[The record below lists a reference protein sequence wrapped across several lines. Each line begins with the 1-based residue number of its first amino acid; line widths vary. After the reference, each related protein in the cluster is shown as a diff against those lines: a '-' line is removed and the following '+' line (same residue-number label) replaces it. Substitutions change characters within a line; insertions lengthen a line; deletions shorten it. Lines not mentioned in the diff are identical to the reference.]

1 MNPPSTMNAMFL
13 TRQAGPDALVWGEI
27 AQPQPQAG
35 EVLVR
40 VHAAALTPTEF
51 EWFPTFHTPTGE
63 LRPFPIVP
71 GHELSGVVAAVGEGV
86 TAFRPGSEVYGLNDW
101 FANGAL
107 ADFTVAPVSALAP
120 KPTTLTH
127 VQAAVVPISALT
139 AWQALFHRGGL
150 RRGQR
155 VLIHGATGG
164 VGVFAVQLARWAG
177 AEIVASASAGNL
189 DFAREL
195 GAAQVIDYRQARFE
209 AIVRGIDLVVDTV
222 GGETLERSR
231 DLLRGDGR
239 IVTVASSSRT
249 SPDPHVR
256 AKFML
261 VEASGIQLAAIGR
274 LIDEGE
280 LYVPVAAEFPLR
292 DAREAFAFAARGGKR
307 GKVALAVAE
316 VAAPSV

>member
-1 MNPPSTMNAMFL
+1 MQAMFL
-13 TRQAGPDALVWGEI
+13 TRQAGPDALVWGDI

-40 VHAAALTPTEF
+40 VHAAALTPPEF
-51 EWFPTFHTPTGE
+51 DWFPTFHRRTGE
-63 LRPFPIVP
+63 PRPFPIVP

-107 ADFTVAPVSALAP
+107 ADFTVAPVSALAT
-120 KPTTLTH
+120 KPVSLTH
-127 VQAAVVPISALT
+127 AQAAVVPISALT
-139 AWQALFHRGGL
+139 ALQALFVRGGL

-155 VLIHGATGG
+155 VLVHGATGG
-164 VGVFAVQLARWAG
+164 VGAFAVQLARWAG
-177 AEIVASASAGNL
+177 AEVVATASTGNL

-195 GAAQVIDYRQARFE
+195 GAAEVIDYRRARFE
-209 AIVRGIDLVVDTV
+209 KIVRGVDLVLDTV

-231 DLLRGDGR
+231 GVLRASGR
-239 IVTVASSSRT
+239 LVTVASSSST
-249 SPDPHVR
+249 SPDPRVR
-256 AKFML
+256 AEFML
-261 VEASGIQLAAIGR
+261 VEANGIQLAEIGW

-316 VAAPSV
+316 VPAPAV